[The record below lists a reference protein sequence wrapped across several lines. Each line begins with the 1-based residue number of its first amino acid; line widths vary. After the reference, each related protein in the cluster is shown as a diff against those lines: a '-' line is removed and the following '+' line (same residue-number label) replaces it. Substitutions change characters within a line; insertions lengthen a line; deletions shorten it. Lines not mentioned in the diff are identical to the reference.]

1 MPNLANQIQGKRVGV
16 SLAAGFF
23 GFYHHAGVLT
33 ALEANGIQPAHI
45 AGTSAGALTASLYAT
60 GMSGEEIGD
69 FLVRLKRDDFWDM
82 HWPWTRRG
90 FGLLA
95 GHRFAAALGTAL
107 NVHSFEACSIP
118 LTVAAYDLGVGRVR
132 HFSSG
137 PLIPAVH
144 ASCAYPYL
152 FTPVAIQGA
161 HYWDGGFGEKTPLV
175 PFLEPPEVDVVFVSY
190 LPPSGEEKEGVREF
204 IPSLSSMFAFSPRP
218 ERVERDK
225 TSVALLRE
233 AGKRVLVCA
242 PPRVELGP
250 FSMDRARDA
259 FEQGREGTMRILE
272 SKDEAL
278 LGCEHLT

>member
-1 MPNLANQIQGKRVGV
+1 MPSFARQMEGKRVGV

-33 ALEANGIQPAHI
+33 ALEESGITPVRL

-60 GMSGEEIGD
+60 GMNGREIGD
-69 FLVRLKRDDFWDM
+69 FLVGLDRRDFWDV

-95 GHRFAAALGTAL
+95 GHRFSAALSEAL
-107 NVHSFEACSIP
+107 AVHAFEECPIP

-137 PLIPAVH
+137 PLIPAVY

-152 FTPVAIQGA
+152 FTPAEIEGK

-175 PFLEPPEVDVVFVSY
+175 PFLQPPEVDVVVVSY
-190 LPPSGEEKEGVREF
+190 LPPSGQEREGVREF
-204 IPSLSSMFAFSPRP
+204 IPSLSSMWAFSPRA
-218 ERVERDK
+218 ERVERDRK
-225 TSVALLRE
+225 SVELLRE
-233 AGKRVLVCA
+233 AEKRVLVCA
-242 PPRVELGP
+242 PSRVELGP
-250 FSMDRARDA
+250 FSMDRAGEA
-259 FEQGREGTMRILE
+259 FEQGLAATRHMLDSE
-272 SKDEAL
+272 DDDVW
-278 LGCEHLT
+278 GCEHLS